1 VSTLYATD
9 GRATFNVFNE
19 IAYDRDGNAIFY
31 ISNNDAAIS
40 YADRSRSQLFWVS
53 DNWLIAPGGPA
64 YYFDIFEREDE
75 VKQLIADGYLDDNQT

>member
-1 VSTLYATD
+1 VSTLYATN

-19 IAYDRDGNAIFY
+19 IAYDRDGNAVFY
-31 ISNNDAAIS
+31 IANNVSCHS
-40 YADRSRSQLFWVS
+40 YADRRQLFWVS

-75 VKQLIADGYLDDNQT
+75 VKQLIADGYLHD